1 MKKVLLT
8 IISILILLSCGKKD
22 DNQKASSNLNI
33 AKTDSSLN
41 TPVAETITGP
51 KIRLTY
57 KLKMGNK
64 FTYRLKTIA
73 DNKEEIIL
81 DSTMTNN
88 VKQTA
93 TYKIGFKVKNV
104 SIENETTELEAV
116 IKSIVAETSMNGQT
130 VKYDSKYIY
139 STREK
144 VQFVDYEA
152 IKKVPFRV
160 HVNSIGQVVKV
171 DRVNKIMR
179 NILQIQQVPDTLS
192 KETKDRFRINITNG
206 TLMPLVQQVFKV
218 LSEDEVGVGSF
229 WELKHTSPLAI
240 FQAENIATFKI
251 SDINFNDKDTT
262 VNIASALSI
271 KVSGNNTVSDKGVT
285 YVFGQPN
292 LSGSGSVIFNQGKG
306 LVKKS
311 ESKIIVKMAMSMQG
325 LDKDGK
331 QINSNKKDFSTN
343 INIVELL

>member
-1 MKKVLLT
+1 MKKIILA
-8 IISILILLSCGKKD
+8 IISISMLISCGKKEENKKISNNSNIEISD
-22 DNQKASSNLNI
+22 SSSNV
-33 AKTDSSLN
+33 
-41 TPVAETITGP
+41 PVTETITGP
-51 KIRLTY
+51 KLRLTY
-57 KLKMGNK
+57 KLKMGDK

-73 DNKEEIIL
+73 DNKEEVTL

-93 TYKIGFKVKNV
+93 TYKIGFKVKDV
-104 SIENETTELEAV
+104 SIENGTTELEAI

-171 DRVNKIMR
+171 ENVNKIMR

-192 KETKDRFRINITNG
+192 KETKDRFRMNITNG

-251 SDINFNDKDTT
+251 AEINFDDKDTT

-292 LSGSGSVIFNQGKG
+292 LSGSGSVIFNQARG

-311 ESKIIVKMAMSMQG
+311 ESTIIVEMAMSMQG
-325 LDKDGK
+325 SDKNGK
-331 QINSNKKDFSTN
+331 QINSSKKDFSTN
-343 INIVELL
+343 INIVEML

>member
-1 MKKVLLT
+1 MKK
-8 IISILILLSCGKKD
+8 IILAIVSVLILVSCSNKEENKKVENIQD
-22 DNQKASSNLNI
+22 KIATDNSTIL
-33 AKTDSSLN
+33 
-41 TPVAETITGP
+41 PVVETITGP
-51 KIRLTY
+51 KIRLAY
-57 KLKMGNK
+57 KLKIGDK

-73 DNKEEIIL
+73 DNKEKITL
-81 DSTMTNN
+81 DSTLTNN

-93 TYKIGFKVKNV
+93 TYKIGFNVKNV
-104 SIENETTELEAV
+104 SIENGTTELEAI

-171 DRVNKIMR
+171 ENINKIMR

-192 KETKDRFRINITNG
+192 KETKDRFRMNITNG

-218 LSEDEVGVGSF
+218 LSEDKVGVGSF

-251 SDINFNDKDTT
+251 ADINFDDKDTT
-262 VNIASALSI
+262 VNIASALAI

-292 LSGSGSVIFNQGKG
+292 LSGSGSVIFNLGKG

-311 ESKIIVKMAMSMQG
+311 ESKIIVEMAMSMQG

-331 QINSNKKDFSTN
+331 PINSSKKDFSTN